1 MTLSVDPS
9 MNYDDPNPEDNSYSF
24 TFEVE
29 ERPVEPTLRFMQGAY
44 QTLPLIPI
52 PGEQYTVIVRSITL
66 GKMMQPV

>member
-9 MNYDDPNPEDNSYSF
+9 MNYDDPNPEDNSHSF
-24 TFEVE
+24 SFEVE

-52 PGEQYTVIVRSITL
+52 PENSTQ
-66 GKMMQPV
+66 